1 MTTSRYQ
8 KIQQRDEIGLSP
20 LPPLPNATIFFD
32 EDENALTGLPNGT
45 FFEDNDDALE
55 DDDDKQSTQSNG
67 NLATSHLLDK
77 ERLTKQE
84 RLAVECLKPRL
95 QVNGNFHLSFEL
107 NRGC

>member
-20 LPPLPNATIFFD
+20 LPPLPNATIYFD
-32 EDENALTGLPNGT
+32 DDENALTGLPNAT
-45 FFEDNDDALE
+45 FFEDDALE
-55 DDDDKQSTQSNG
+55 DDDDKQSTNS

-95 QVNGNFHLSFEL
+95 QVK
-107 NRGC
+107 GCF